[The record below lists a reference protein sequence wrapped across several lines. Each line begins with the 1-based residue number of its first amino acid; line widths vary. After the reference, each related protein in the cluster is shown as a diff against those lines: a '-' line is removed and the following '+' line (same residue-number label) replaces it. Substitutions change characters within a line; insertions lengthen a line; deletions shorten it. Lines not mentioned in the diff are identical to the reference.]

1 MTSISD
7 FHVMPNE
14 VKHVYLID
22 DDESMRKS
30 LASLLE
36 FSGYQVHSFDSAR
49 DFLQVQM
56 QIAPAVIITD
66 MRMPDLTGVELQVE
80 LHKLGRQVPIIF
92 ISGESSTP
100 QVIEAMK
107 GGAIEFLL
115 KPFEREELLSAVVKG
130 LEKDA
135 NSIKKFIQDLTLEE
149 RLKILT
155 PREAEVFNLL
165 GLGYNNSQIQE
176 KLNISLPT
184 TKQYKAAVME
194 KLNLSNLSDLL
205 ALKNISR

>member
-7 FHVMPNE
+7 FHVMPND

-36 FSGYQVHSFDSAR
+36 FSGYQVQSFDSAR
-49 DFLQVQM
+49 DFLRVQM

-66 MRMPDLTGVELQVE
+66 MRMPDLSGVELQSE
-80 LHKLGRQVPIIF
+80 LQKLGRQVPIIF

-135 NSIKKFIQDLTLEE
+135 NFLKKFIQDLTLEE

-155 PREAEVFNLL
+155 PRETEVFNLL
-165 GLGYNNSQIQE
+165 GLGYNNTQIQE
-176 KLNISLPT
+176 CLNISLPT
-184 TKQYKAAVME
+184 IKQYKASVMN
-194 KLNLSNLSDLL
+194 KLDLQNLSDLL
-205 ALKNISR
+205 ALKNKSI